1 MEIYVDFHD
10 LALMELDHS
19 IQWYLFTELLTLFL
33 FCKNS
38 ARSPSK
44 PAAEDDPP
52 KVS

>member
-1 MEIYVDFHD
+1 MERDVNFHD
-10 LALMELDHS
+10 LALMELVYS

-33 FCKNS
+33 FCKNL